1 MVNVGGPHEDLLLQ
15 AEAAR
20 GELLEVAVGLARRLR
35 SVSPEEAERVALE
48 VNGKRTALGESAL
61 YEAQVTVEVLSLV
74 EDALRGG
81 GPE

>member
-1 MVNVGGPHEDLLLQ
+1 MRTAHPDLLLQ

-20 GELLEVAVGLARRLR
+20 AELLEVAVGLARRLR
-35 SVSPEEAERVALE
+35 SVSLEEAEKAALE
-48 VNGKRTALGESAL
+48 VNGKRASLGESPL

-81 GPE
+81 TE

>member
-1 MVNVGGPHEDLLLQ
+1 MVNVDGPHEDLLLQ
-15 AEAAR
+15 GEAAR
-20 GELLEVAVGLARRLR
+20 AELLEVAVGLARRLR

-81 GPE
+81 TE

>member
-1 MVNVGGPHEDLLLQ
+1 MTPHEDLLLQ

-20 GELLEVAVGLARRLR
+20 WELLEVAVVLARRLR

-48 VNGKRTALGESAL
+48 VNGKRTALGEFAL

-81 GPE
+81 DPE

>member
-1 MVNVGGPHEDLLLQ
+1 MVNVGGSRRERLVQ
-15 AEAAR
+15 AEDAR
-20 GELLEVAVGLARRLR
+20 EELLHVAVVLARRLR

-81 GPE
+81 DPA